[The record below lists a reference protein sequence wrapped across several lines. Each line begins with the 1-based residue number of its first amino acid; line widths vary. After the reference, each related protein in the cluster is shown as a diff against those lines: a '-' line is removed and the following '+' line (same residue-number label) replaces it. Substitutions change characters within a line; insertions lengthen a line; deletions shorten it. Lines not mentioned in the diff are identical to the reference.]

1 MEENKDKPIVFAI
14 FGDDKFISW
23 TYGMFTQLVT
33 RPKLY
38 GYSQEQ
44 IKTCTRN
51 FKSKIKSYLDNKS
64 IINADEMQSLQGREI
79 ADTINTLNDITT
91 PKHILDNY
99 TNFSFNCY
107 QLNLEY
113 GKSNGWTYPT
123 DEAFNVA
130 LKEIDLSN
138 PISTYK
144 YDSNY

>member
-33 RPKLY
+33 KPKLY

-44 IKTCTRN
+44 INTCTRN
-51 FKSKIKSYLDNKS
+51 FRSKIKSYLENKKPIDLNEANS
-64 IINADEMQSLQGREI
+64 VNAFEVGYM
-79 ADTINTLNDITT
+79 INTLNDIAT

-113 GKSNGWTYPT
+113 GKSNGWAYPT
-123 DEAFNVA
+123 DEVFEAA
-130 LKEIDLSN
+130 LNEIDLSN
-138 PISTYK
+138 PISSYK
-144 YDSNY
+144 YEN